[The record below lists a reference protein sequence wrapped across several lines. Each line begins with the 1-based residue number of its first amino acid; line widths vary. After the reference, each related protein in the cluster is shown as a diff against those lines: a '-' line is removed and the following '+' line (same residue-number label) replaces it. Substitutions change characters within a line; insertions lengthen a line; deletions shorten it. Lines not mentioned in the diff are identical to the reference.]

1 MGCWVA
7 NAYNIL
13 KFVHVLSVIA
23 WIGGV
28 ACLSVLVW
36 RVRRERNRAILVAL
50 LRQSTA
56 YGQIVAGPGSGLVL
70 LTGLGMVGM
79 AGLGFGS
86 FWVLWGY
93 AGIGLHFLVGA
104 VLIRKRTMEL
114 AQLASAE
121 GASDQS
127 IAEAG
132 GRLWTVQLI
141 YLAIMAS
148 AIGAMVL
155 KPTL

>member
-1 MGCWVA
+1 MEWWVV

-36 RVRRERNRAILVAL
+36 RVRRERNRTILVAL

-56 YGQIVAGPGSGLVL
+56 YGQVVAGPGSGLVL
-70 LTGLGMVGM
+70 LSGLGMVGM
-79 AGLGFGS
+79 AGIGFGT
-86 FWVLWGY
+86 FWVLWGF
-93 AGIGLHFLVGA
+93 AGILLHFLVGA

-114 AQLASAE
+114 ATLASAE
-121 GASDQS
+121 GGDEQAL
-127 IAEAG
+127 AEASG
-132 GRLWTVQLI
+132 KLWRVQLI

-148 AIGAMVL
+148 AVGAMVL